1 MSFEISFYDDNVNHE
16 LIDIE
21 AYNIAERRVKLNS
34 KTSLFLLIILDKL
47 TIRSDLVR
55 FVYILYFLKVV

>member
-16 LIDIE
+16 LINIE
-21 AYNIAERRVKLNS
+21 AYNIAERRVKLNR

-55 FVYILYFLKVV
+55 LVYILCFLKVV